1 MPLFYLAERVS
12 SVVDEKL
19 DVEKSER
26 KSVSTPRL
34 GGAIDRVAWKADEH
48 NGTARATL
56 PFLDNRCLF

>member
-26 KSVSTPRL
+26 KSEVEIYRPHGLEALLTGL
-34 GGAIDRVAWKADEH
+34 HAY
-48 NGTARATL
+48 
-56 PFLDNRCLF
+56 